1 MKEALCKSEQRNF
14 NPATLMTGAIL
25 VTLVVLLFGLY
36 INELRKIDAFSKN
49 VAELNSELAILK
61 NRESA
66 SSRSIDALNN
76 ELTQA
81 RESSKNVAELKSEL
95 AILKSRESTLTRTIA
110 ALNDTLSQANN
121 QVPSK
126 VESASAAES
135 PKPNADL
142 LIHFER
148 ISDPFTSP
156 IVYQH
161 KLFHSRLRNPPSDEK
176 ESALRRFTDMTV
188 NSKGIVD
195 QPLSIFRRLL
205 ISDGDKIIT
214 FKSLD
219 ELKVGFPGTLAW
231 SGPLHFRFWWEYKER
246 SGQVAGSP
254 TVYLPG
260 GGDFTLSQ
268 EELTALR
275 QTLDLAIKFQ
285 QAK

>member
-1 MKEALCKSEQRNF
+1 M
-14 NPATLMTGAIL
+14 
-25 VTLVVLLFGLY
+25 LFGLY
-36 INELRKIDAFSKN
+36 INERGKVAAFS
-49 VAELNSELAILK
+49 E
-61 NRESA
+61 
-66 SSRSIDALNN
+66 
-76 ELTQA
+76 
-81 RESSKNVAELKSEL
+81 NVAELKSEL
-95 AILKSRESTLTRTIA
+95 VLLKSRESTLTRTIA
-110 ALNDTLSQANN
+110 ALNDTLSQANKR
-121 QVPSK
+121 VPSK
-126 VESASAAES
+126 VEAASAAEP

-161 KLFHSRLRNPPSDEK
+161 KIFLSRLRNPPSDEK

-188 NSKGIVD
+188 NSRGIVD
-195 QPLSIFRRLL
+195 QPLSIFRSLL

-231 SGPLHFRFWWEYKER
+231 SGPLRFRFWWEYKER
-246 SGQVAGSP
+246 SGQVAGGS
-254 TVYLPG
+254 TFYLPG